1 MFTRQSKRWLI
12 GGGLMLALA
21 GNMLSGGHAFAAPSA
36 LAVTPSGMVP
46 AGTLLTISDSGYGS
60 GDQFSLWINLPAGT
74 ALTATALGQIDT
86 TVSGSVTGID
96 KLGAADSAGN
106 LSYTLDT
113 TGLPNGNYSLVVHD
127 NTSGGEQVLPFTI
140 GTLSAAPA
148 PAGRALQVAP
158 GNTVDAGTMLTISG
172 IGYGADDAFSMWLNL
187 PAGTSLAATA
197 LGQLDTTVTGS
208 VAAIDASA
216 GAGADGA
223 LQFTLDTTGLPN
235 GSYGLVVYDR
245 TDNTEQVVPFT
256 IKPNA
261 PSSGL
266 ALQAAP
272 AGPIGAGTMLTI
284 TGTGYGA
291 NEPVSFWINLPAGAV
306 PATASL
312 GQGDTTVTSS
322 VAGLDKPGSTDAGGG
337 LSYTLD
343 TTGLPAGNYSL
354 VGEGDNSR
362 LVEVVNFTIQ

>member
-1 MFTRQSKRWLI
+1 M
-12 GGGLMLALA
+12 
-21 GNMLSGGHAFAAPSA
+21 
-36 LAVTPSGMVP
+36 
-46 AGTLLTISDSGYGS
+46 
-60 GDQFSLWINLPAGT
+60 
-74 ALTATALGQIDT
+74 
-86 TVSGSVTGID
+86 
-96 KLGAADSAGN
+96 
-106 LSYTLDT
+106 
-113 TGLPNGNYSLVVHD
+113 
-127 NTSGGEQVLPFTI
+127 
-140 GTLSAAPA
+140 
-148 PAGRALQVAP
+148 
-158 GNTVDAGTMLTISG
+158 
-172 IGYGADDAFSMWLNL
+172 
-187 PAGTSLAATA
+187 
-197 LGQLDTTVTGS
+197 DTTVTGS

-312 GQGDTTVTSS
+312 GQGDTTVTGS
-322 VAGLDKPGSTDAGGG
+322 VAGLDKLGSTDAGGG